1 MSGKVIRI
9 NDINLGPNAPSRRG
23 HLEDRVTA
31 LEKEFKALKRA
42 LKKST
47 VVVEEEPDGDQK

>member
-9 NDINLGPNAPSRRG
+9 NDIDLGPNAPSRRG
-23 HLEDRVTA
+23 HVEGRLVA
-31 LEKEFKALKRA
+31 LEKEVKALKKA

-47 VVVEEEPDGDQK
+47 VVVEEATGEPKE